1 MAEPCIDMILI
12 MQNINKRESF
22 LYPKSGCYKEWK
34 DYIQKIDLQHCRFK
48 RLYYCK
54 LWILNLTLE
63 IRMVL
68 CKDVLCRSFWSVSS
82 YSHLDEPE
90 ISSCASKK
98 NCLQE
103 LSKPQFIF
111 NYNFIKH
118 HSGHTEITQGFLLF
132 LRHWKTP
139 SSRSSISYPL
149 GYQEETHLNYISI
162 KNSVNFSYSR
172 WTQE

>member
-68 CKDVLCRSFWSVSS
+68 CKDVLCRSFEACLRIHISTSRKFRLVLQRKIVCKSCQNRNLFSIITSLNIIPVIRKLHKDFFCSWGIKKRLLHGHPSHTRSV
-82 YSHLDEPE
+82 
-90 ISSCASKK
+90 IKK
-98 NCLQE
+98 
-103 LSKPQFIF
+103 KRIWIIF
-111 NYNFIKH
+111 
-118 HSGHTEITQGFLLF
+118 
-132 LRHWKTP
+132 R
-139 SSRSSISYPL
+139 
-149 GYQEETHLNYISI
+149 
-162 KNSVNFSYSR
+162 
-172 WTQE
+172 